1 MTTRI
6 LLIDDHPA
14 YLERARALLEEQ
26 EGVEVVGI
34 AQSGEEAIML
44 CAGLRP
50 DLVLVDYQMPGLNGI
65 ETTQALK
72 AQDPTLAVII
82 VTGYDYEE
90 HRIAAAEAGA
100 TDFVS
105 KLEFTDE
112 LSRILAKHGRSST

>member
-65 ETTQALK
+65 ETTRALK
-72 AQDPTLAVII
+72 AQDPTLPVII
-82 VTGYDYEE
+82 VTAHDYEE
-90 HRIAAAEAGA
+90 YRIAAAEAGA
-100 TDFVS
+100 ADFVS
-105 KLEFTDE
+105 KIEIADA
-112 LSRILAKHGRSST
+112 LSRILAEHARSHT